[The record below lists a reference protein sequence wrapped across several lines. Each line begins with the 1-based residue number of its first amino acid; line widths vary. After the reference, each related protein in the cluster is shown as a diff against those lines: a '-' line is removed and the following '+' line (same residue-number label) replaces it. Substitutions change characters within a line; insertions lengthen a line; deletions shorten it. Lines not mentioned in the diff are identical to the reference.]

1 MPYKTRTNFD
11 RATEG
16 LQLCDLME
24 GLTGVDSLASQ
35 ITDALCHL
43 MHTCRLM
50 RDEGGD
56 DIVDLA
62 EEAQFDRAHDVSDY
76 EVLPCSCYDVTVT
89 LRPQA

>member
-56 DIVDLA
+56 DIDFEAALA
-62 EEAQFDRAHDVSDY
+62 TARMNFDAECDED
-76 EVLPCSCYDVTVT
+76 PD
-89 LRPQA
+89 Q